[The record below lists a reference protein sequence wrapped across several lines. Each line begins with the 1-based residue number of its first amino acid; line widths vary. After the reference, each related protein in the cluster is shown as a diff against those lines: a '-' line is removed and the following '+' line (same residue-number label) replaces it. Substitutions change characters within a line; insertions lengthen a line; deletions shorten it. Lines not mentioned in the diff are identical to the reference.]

1 MCRSSNCNFYDLD
14 LKLKRDNY
22 MYLIIHE
29 EWNFVFIHMPRRN
42 KRKASNERTDI
53 IGCSTLGNLFIQ
65 IRVMGLSIN
74 NVLKSWNLFYIC
86 QADIDGIGI
95 R

>member
-1 MCRSSNCNFYDLD
+1 
-14 LKLKRDNY
+14 

-29 EWNFVFIHMPRRN
+29 EWIFVFIHMPRRN
-42 KRKASNERTDI
+42 KMKASNERTDI

-65 IRVMGLSIN
+65 IRVLGLSIN
-74 NVLKSWNLFYIC
+74 NVLKSWNFFYIC

>member
-1 MCRSSNCNFYDLD
+1 
-14 LKLKRDNY
+14 

-65 IRVMGLSIN
+65 IRDMGLSIN
-74 NVLKSWNLFYIC
+74 NVSKS
-86 QADIDGIGI
+86 
-95 R
+95 